1 MGSRRWRFNPFTGQ
15 VSGATQTE
23 YHVISALSAV
33 AITAGIELY
42 EGPLKASTPN
52 VTIKH
57 VTNSDPESPT
67 YGTTFTEVDRSVSPS
82 TSQYRVDYD
91 SLDSA
96 SLLPVEGYYTT
107 GLVEFNG
114 ADIGKMVEVTYVGT
128 GSLVLDPLIELFG
141 VGSIIWHTTHLTG
154 ADSLTTMRSKGWALC
169 DGTTAA
175 SQGVLN
181 AVITGT
187 LPDLVTDGHFI
198 RASGTSGTLQ
208 DSQVVAHKHTLTDPG
223 HTHTIQTRVNNL
235 AGVIVAAAVGPGD
248 LVGPISTNTTG
259 ISLDDAIS
267 LGGTGDPAVDTGD
280 ETRPINMSALPLMR
294 VR

>member
-1 MGSRRWRFNPFTGQ
+1 M
-15 VSGATQTE
+15 
-23 YHVISALSAV
+23 
-33 AITAGIELY
+33 
-42 EGPLKASTPN
+42 
-52 VTIKH
+52 
-57 VTNSDPESPT
+57 
-67 YGTTFTEVDRSVSPS
+67 
-82 TSQYRVDYD
+82 
-91 SLDSA
+91 
-96 SLLPVEGYYTT
+96 LPVEGYYTT

-187 LPDLVTDGHFI
+187 LPDLVKDERFI
-198 RASGTSGTLQ
+198 RASGTSGTMQ
-208 DSQVVAHKHTLTDPG
+208 DSQVVAHKHTLTDP
-223 HTHTIQTRVNNL
+223 THSHNIRRNL
-235 AGVIVAAAVGPGD
+235 GGGSVEVGGGIAFDATDVSTDAA
-248 LVGPISTNTTG
+248 STG

-280 ETRPINMSALPLMR
+280 ETRPINMSALPMMR

>member
-141 VGSIIWHTTHLTG
+141 VGSIIWHATHLTG

-169 DGTTAA
+169 DGTTAL

-187 LPDLVTDGHFI
+187 LPDLVTDGRFI
-198 RASGTSGTLQ
+198 RAGSSSGTLQ
-208 DSQVVAHKHTLTDPG
+208 DDQIVAHKHTLTDP
-223 HTHTIQTRVNNL
+223 THSHNIRRNVGGGGPAEVGGGTAFDATDVSTD
-235 AGVIVAAAVGPGD
+235 AA
-248 LVGPISTNTTG
+248 STG
-259 ISLDDAIS
+259 ITIADAIT
-267 LGGTGDPAVDTGD
+267 LGGTGDPAVSTGD
-280 ETRPINMSALPLMR
+280 ETRPINISMLPLMR

>member
-187 LPDLVTDGHFI
+187 LPDLVTDGRFI
-198 RASGTSGTLQ
+198 RASSTSGTLQ

-223 HTHTIQTRVNNL
+223 HTHTIQTAVNTI
-235 AGVIVAAAVGPGD
+235 AGPIVAAAVGSGSFY
-248 LVGPISTNTTG
+248 GPISTNTTG